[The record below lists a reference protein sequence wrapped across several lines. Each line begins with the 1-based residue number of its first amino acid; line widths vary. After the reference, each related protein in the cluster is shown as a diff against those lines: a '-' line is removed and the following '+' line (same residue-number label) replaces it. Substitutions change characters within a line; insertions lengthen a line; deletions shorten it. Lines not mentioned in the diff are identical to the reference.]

1 MIAAS
6 RPIRLLAVE
15 PRPRAGVL
23 IRIAVPLASIVAAG
37 VVGALI
43 VALAGASPLEAY
55 REMFRSAFGGSRP
68 VIRTLVLATPLILT
82 GLAAAIC
89 FRMLIWN
96 IGAEGQLIVG
106 AIAASGA
113 ALAIGDDLAGWMA
126 ILLMVL
132 AGTAAGAVWALLA
145 AVPRAY
151 LGTDEVISTL
161 MLNFI
166 ALHLMNYLIFG
177 SVSFWRATERLTF
190 PQGKVIPETAML
202 PTLWGRLHVGIVAAG
217 VAAVLVW
224 WVIRGTRWGFELRVI
239 GNSPGAA
246 RYAGMNVGLKI
257 LGVMALSGA
266 LAGLAGA
273 IEVGGV
279 TRALDPGSLSTGL
292 GFTGIVVAAAARLNP
307 LGILP
312 TAILLAALLNAGSSL
327 QLLGIPFEA
336 VLLLQGV
343 ILLFVAGGEFVLS
356 NRIRL
361 RRRAAAAAETARGA
375 P

>member
-6 RPIRLLAVE
+6 RPLRLLALE

-23 IRIAVPLASIVAAG
+23 VRVAVPLGSILAAG

-43 VALAGASPLEAY
+43 LALAGASPLEAY

-106 AIAASGA
+106 AIAASGV
-113 ALAIGDDLAGWMA
+113 ALAVGDDMAGWLA
-126 ILLMVL
+126 IVLMVV
-132 AGTAAGAVWALLA
+132 AGTAAGGVWALLA

-151 LGTDEVISTL
+151 LRTDEVISTL

-166 ALHLMNYLIFG
+166 ALHLMNYLVFG
-177 SVSFWRATERLTF
+177 SVSFWRDAERLSF
-190 PQGKVIPETAML
+190 PQGKVIPETTML
-202 PTLWGRLHVGIVAAG
+202 PALWGRLHVGIIVAG

-239 GNSPGAA
+239 GDSPGAA

-257 LGVMALSGA
+257 LGVMAVSGA

-292 GFTGIVVAAAARLNP
+292 GFTGIVVAAVARLNP
-307 LGILP
+307 LGIVP
-312 TAILLAALLNAGSSL
+312 TAILLAGLLNSGSSL
-327 QLLGIPFEA
+327 QQLGIPFEA

-343 ILLFVAGGEFVLS
+343 ILLLVAGGEFVLS

-361 RRRAAAAAETARGA
+361 RRRVAVAAEPARET

>member
-1 MIAAS
+1 MIASS
-6 RPIRLLAVE
+6 RPFRLLTLE

-23 IRIAVPLASIVAAG
+23 VRVAVPLASIVAAG

-82 GLAAAIC
+82 GLAAAIS

-106 AIAASGA
+106 AIAASGV
-113 ALAIGDDLAGWMA
+113 ALAVDDVAGWIA
-126 ILLMVL
+126 IVSMVA

-151 LGTDEVISTL
+151 LRTDEVISTL

-177 SVSFWRATERLTF
+177 SVSFWRDTERLSF
-190 PQGKVIPETAML
+190 PQGKVIPETTML
-202 PTLWGRLHVGIVAAG
+202 PALWGRLHVGIIVAG

-239 GNSPGAA
+239 GDSPGAA
-246 RYAGMNVGLKI
+246 RYAGINVGLKI
-257 LGVMALSGA
+257 IGVMAVSGA

-292 GFTGIVVAAAARLNP
+292 GFTGIVVAAVARLNP
-307 LGILP
+307 LGIVP
-312 TAILLAALLNAGSSL
+312 TAILLAGLLNSGSSL
-327 QLLGIPFEA
+327 QQLGIPFEA

-361 RRRAAAAAETARGA
+361 RRRVAVAAEPAGER